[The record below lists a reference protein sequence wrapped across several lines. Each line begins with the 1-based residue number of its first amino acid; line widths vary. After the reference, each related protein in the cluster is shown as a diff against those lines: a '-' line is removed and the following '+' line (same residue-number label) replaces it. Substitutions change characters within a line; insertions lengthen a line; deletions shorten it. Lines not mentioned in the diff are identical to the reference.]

1 MGEGL
6 PGGAGSYAEAHVALL
21 GEGVVPQLF
30 EVLGSQVFVRVP
42 GHGIL
47 TWWMGLK
54 GEILVFTKKKNT
66 FPNRREGEWGG
77 GCCSISGQ
85 KNSSEEPH
93 LIWVLMRPSDTFIS
107 PAPVTAAAVATAT
120 FPCLYVF
127 INIWDTTTTT
137 TTHLDPDWL
146 RSQKQ

>member
-1 MGEGL
+1 MGESL

-54 GEILVFTKKKNT
+54 GEILVFTKKKKHI
-66 FPNRREGEWGG
+66 PKQERGRVGGRMLQHLRAEKLLRRT
-77 GCCSISGQ
+77 SFD
-85 KNSSEEPH
+85 
-93 LIWVLMRPSDTFIS
+93 LS
-107 PAPVTAAAVATAT
+107 PDEA
-120 FPCLYVF
+120 
-127 INIWDTTTTT
+127 
-137 TTHLDPDWL
+137 
-146 RSQKQ
+146 Q

>member
-1 MGEGL
+1 MGESL

-54 GEILVFTKKKNT
+54 GEILVFTKKKT
-66 FPNRREGEWGG
+66 HSQTGERESGGEDAAASQGRKTP
-77 GCCSISGQ
+77 Q
-85 KNSSEEPH
+85 KN
-93 LIWVLMRPSDTFIS
+93 LI
-107 PAPVTAAAVATAT
+107 
-120 FPCLYVF
+120 
-127 INIWDTTTTT
+127 
-137 TTHLDPDWL
+137 
-146 RSQKQ
+146 